1 MMWFQRKRDLSKVTD
16 NELLKEFKEST
27 DAELFSELFGRY
39 IPLMYGV
46 CLDYLRD
53 EDRAQDAV
61 MQLFE
66 DLLNKVSR
74 YEIGVFRTWLY
85 SVTKNHCL
93 QILNREKK
101 EIVIDFDL
109 NVMESEEIL
118 HLFSEDNVQEEQLDA
133 LNHCLEKLPDNQ
145 KVSIKHFFLEEM
157 SYADIVVATG
167 YPLGKVKSYIQNGKR
182 NLKNCIDKQLT

>member
-1 MMWFQRKRDLSKVTD
+1 MWFQRKKNISTLTD
-16 NELLKEFKEST
+16 DELLQKHKESA
-27 DAELFSELFGRY
+27 DAESFSELFSRY
-39 IPLMYGV
+39 VPLMYGV

-53 EDRAQDAV
+53 EDKAHDAV

-66 DLLNKVSR
+66 DLLHKVSR
-74 YEIGVFRTWLY
+74 YEIGVFRTWVY

-93 QILNREKK
+93 QILNKEKK
-101 EIVIDFDL
+101 EILIDFEL

-118 HLFSEDNVQEEQLDA
+118 NLFSEDNVQEEQIDA

-145 KVSIKHFFLEEM
+145 RVSIKHFFMDEM
-157 SYADIVVATG
+157 SYADIVDETG
-167 YPLGKVKSYIQNGKR
+167 YPLSKVKSYIQNAKR

>member
-1 MMWFQRKRDLSKVTD
+1 MWFQRKRDLSKVTD